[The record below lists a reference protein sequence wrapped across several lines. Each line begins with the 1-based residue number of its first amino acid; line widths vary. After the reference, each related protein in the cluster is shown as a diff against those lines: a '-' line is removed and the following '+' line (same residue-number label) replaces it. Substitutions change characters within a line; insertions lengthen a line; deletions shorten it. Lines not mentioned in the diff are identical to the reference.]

1 MENIVEVSNLTKAF
15 KANPVLNGVNFS
27 VPKGSVLGVLG
38 SNGAGKTTLIE
49 SLIGVTKTDSGSC
62 KLFGDT
68 APNLSA
74 ETKHR
79 IGYVPQESE
88 LINWMKVGQLIQY
101 NKSFYEHW
109 DNSLVEKLMIDW
121 GLGYDQKIAKLSVGQ
136 KQKLSIILA
145 MAHGPELLILDEP
158 VASLDPVSRRKFI
171 KQLIDINIEQEK
183 TILFS
188 THITSDLERVAA
200 QVLILRNGVSY
211 YQGDIDELK
220 EKVVRLHLQSDHE
233 FPESLS
239 VPSALTTEV
248 YGKNA
253 IVVTEDFNQVNV
265 EQLGKQ
271 YNATVRIESMSLE
284 DIFVELH
291 A

>member
-233 FPESLS
+233 FPESFS